1 MMTGSDIVC
10 SRMRPEFCWDL
21 FPRYCMPEDIPAG
34 AWLDAPESVAAG
46 GLRRDEKTGEPIVT
60 LASRS

>member
-1 MMTGSDIVC
+1 MMTGSNIVC
-10 SRMRPEFCWDL
+10 NRMRPEFCWDMY
-21 FPRYCMPEDIPAG
+21 PAYCMPEDIPAG

-46 GLRRDEKTGEPIVT
+46 CLRRNEQTGEIIVS